1 MFIAVFF
8 FKYLIELRLDL
19 KIKNWYDFLLQIINA
34 NNKSFYM
41 LKKVLEFFVLNF
53 TSYVHSVSF

>member
-1 MFIAVFF
+1 MFIAVHFN
-8 FKYLIELRLDL
+8 YLIELRLDL
-19 KIKNWYDFLLQIINA
+19 NIKNWYDFLLQKINA

-53 TSYVHSVSF
+53 TSYVHYVSF